1 VVTIDRSKTCSFTGH
16 RTIPDGMD
24 EYLIKRIMDEVNCLY
39 ALGIKTFLAGG
50 AIGFDTLAAK
60 AVIECREAHDDI
72 RLIIVIP
79 CRGQARGWKQA
90 DIDTYERIKKLANDV
105 IYLSEHYYRGCMHS
119 RNRYLI
125 ENSKTC
131 ICYLTQERGGTA
143 YTVKYAKD
151 KGLAVFNLAKCE
163 QYPAS

>member
-1 VVTIDRSKTCSFTGH
+1 MVTIDRSKTCSFTGH
-16 RTIPDGMD
+16 RTIPDGMS
-24 EYLIKRIMDEVNCLY
+24 EYLIKRIMDEVNYLY
-39 ALGIKTFLAGG
+39 SLGIKTFLAGG

-60 AVIECREAHDDI
+60 AVLKCREVHDDI

-79 CRGQARGWKQA
+79 CRDQARSWKQP
-90 DIDTYERIKKLANDV
+90 DIDTYERIKKLANEV
-105 IYLSEHYYRGCMHS
+105 IYLSEHYYKGCMHR

-125 ENSKTC
+125 ENSETC
-131 ICYLTQERGGTA
+131 ICYLTQGSGGTA

-151 KGLAVFNLAKCE
+151 KGLTVFNLAQRE